1 MHPAAPFGCEKIC
14 ECLRIPEA
22 TFFSW
27 DHVFETPAQ
36 MVEAVGEKPEEH
48 ELATLPPR
56 FDFFEKLSGQ
66 K

>member
-1 MHPAAPFGCEKIC
+1 
-14 ECLRIPEA
+14 
-22 TFFSW
+22 
-27 DHVFETPAQ
+27 